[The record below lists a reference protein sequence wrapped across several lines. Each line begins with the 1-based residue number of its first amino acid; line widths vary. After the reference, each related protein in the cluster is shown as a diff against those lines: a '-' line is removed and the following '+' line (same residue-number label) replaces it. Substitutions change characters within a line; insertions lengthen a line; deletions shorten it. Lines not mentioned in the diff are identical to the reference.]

1 MARKSADKQAD
12 GVEQAGEVVQ
22 AGTRERD
29 AGAVAVPAKAKAPG
43 AARKPGA
50 AAKVAGT
57 SASSSGSANAG
68 AAGSGGTSSGMRIGY
83 ARVSTLEQNP
93 ALQQDELRAAGC
105 ERVFED
111 RASGAKAE
119 RPGLAAAL
127 EYARPGDTLVVW
139 RLDRLGRSLRDLI
152 DRVRELEE
160 RGIEF
165 RSLREG
171 FDTATSGGRLVFHVF
186 GALAEFER
194 ALIRERTS
202 AGLAAARARGRKG
215 GRKKALTDAQVGQ
228 MRVLARD
235 SNITVGEI
243 CQTFGVSRNT
253 FYRHVHER
261 AQDSHERPGAA

>member
-1 MARKSADKQAD
+1 MARKAAAKQAG
-12 GVEQAGEVVQ
+12 GVEQGDAQG
-22 AGTRERD
+22 ARE
-29 AGAVAVPAKAKAPG
+29 AAKAPP
-43 AARKPGA
+43 ARKPGA
-50 AAKVAGT
+50 ASKAGGA
-57 SASSSGSANAG
+57 SAGSANAG
-68 AAGSGGTSSGMRIGY
+68 ASGPGGTSSGGSPDSGMRIGY

-93 ALQQDELRAAGC
+93 ALQQDALRAAGC

-160 RGIEF
+160 RGIGF
-165 RSLREG
+165 KSLREG
-171 FDTATSGGRLVFHVF
+171 FDTTTGSGRLVFHVF

-194 ALIRERTS
+194 ALIRERTG

-215 GRKKALTDAQVGQ
+215 GRKKALTPAQVEQ

-235 SNITVGEI
+235 PSITVGQI

-253 FYRHVHER
+253 FYRRVHER
-261 AQDSHERPGAA
+261 YESPEGQE

>member
-1 MARKSADKQAD
+1 MARKTAAKQSGSESAEEKQKENQAD
-12 GVEQAGEVVQ
+12 SGQAPAR
-22 AGTRERD
+22 AGR
-29 AGAVAVPAKAKAPG
+29 
-43 AARKPGA
+43 AARKPAGA
-50 AAKVAGT
+50 GAKGSAASGPV
-57 SASSSGSANAG
+57 SASG
-68 AAGSGGTSSGMRIGY
+68 GMRIGY

-93 ALQQDELRAAGC
+93 ALQQDALRAAGC
-105 ERVFED
+105 DKVFED
-111 RASGAKAE
+111 KASGAKAE
-119 RPGLAAAL
+119 RPGLAQAL

-152 DRVRELEE
+152 DRVQELEA
-160 RGIEF
+160 RGIGF
-165 RSLREG
+165 KSLREG
-171 FDTATSGGRLVFHVF
+171 FDTTTGSGRLVFHVF

-215 GRKKALTDAQVGQ
+215 GRKRALSPAQVEQ

-235 SNITVGEI
+235 PNITVGEI

-261 AQDSHERPGAA
+261 QHERPQDSGERRGGRE